1 MLKGQMYV
9 GGIKAARGR
18 GGLNFHRYAIFCKKK
33 IGLRPCTLISFKI
46 CEFMEIGVRRR
57 RSIFSKK
64 KRLVLSHKCGIV
76 HVSRSF

>member
-33 IGLRPCTLISFKI
+33 KKFYASSFKI

-64 KRLVLSHKCGIV
+64 KRLVLSHKCSIV